1 MKLSEWRR
9 QFADKY
15 RQYIDELSRL
25 GVDTATRI
33 YSESDP
39 RYGNNDVTVDR
50 EFDGGVDFVIRASG
64 KSAPFLEFGAGVT
77 AGVRRPTVQA
87 DYEIA
92 PGSWSEEH
100 NGEFSKYGYWHYNGE
115 KLYGTPALG
124 GLQEAC
130 NVMEQQSKDIARMV
144 FG

>member
-1 MKLSEWRR
+1 VKFSEWRR
-9 QFADKY
+9 GFAEKY
-15 RQYIDELSRL
+15 RRYIDELSTL
-25 GVDTATRI
+25 GVETAQSI
-33 YSESDP
+33 YAGVDP
-39 RYGNNDVTVDR
+39 RYGNGDVTVER

-64 KSAPFLEFGAGVT
+64 EDAPFLEFGAGVT

-115 KLYGTPALG
+115 KFYGAPALG
-124 GLQEAC
+124 GMQEAC
-130 NVMEQQSKDIARMV
+130 NAMEQQSSEIARRV
-144 FG
+144 FR